1 MKNWFIVQIRN
12 FAEDILAPKSGK
24 EEKFFT
30 FLNLLIPI
38 LTGLYVFL
46 NPLPLSAAS
55 EFCFYLS
62 LVALIILLIFKKT
75 CFTLR
80 WPLTL
85 PLSLFFIWAA
95 FGLFFTLDFK
105 NSLHD
110 LRGHLLE
117 FLIIF
122 YLLVNYF
129 HSPKKLEAISWI
141 VISSTTIFSAGA
153 VIIYYFIE
161 GFPFNDRLGF
171 TFKEM
176 HTGWM
181 CFITIFAA
189 TLTLNN
195 LYKAKSSIGRTLLAA
210 CFLILTATTLMNQSR
225 GALIGLLAS
234 LIIMCFQNKKNLIFV
249 FIAILLIVLIPGIK
263 ERINHEGLASLRS
276 KINSLSIEVIEDYPI
291 TGVGFG
297 MQIYSNK
304 NVLDLEKYNMKLPV
318 EDRQEKV
325 AASPHNTFL
334 DIALR
339 TGIIGL
345 FLYINILLC
354 ALLMLWQTGRR
365 AGKYFRSWSI
375 CLFASLM
382 SFIMQALFADT
393 ASGPRAV
400 VLYTILAMIT
410 IMWSLGRQ
418 KTPEEIAD
426 IN

>member
-1 MKNWFIVQIRN
+1 MKKWLKAQIRN
-12 FAEDILAPKSGK
+12 YAGDALPPNSGDC
-24 EEKFFT
+24 EKFFT

-62 LVALIILLIFKKT
+62 LAALIVLLIFKKT

-85 PLSLFFIWAA
+85 PIALFFIWAV

-129 HSPKKLEAISWI
+129 HSQKKLEDLSWI
-141 VISSTTIFSAGA
+141 VISSTTIFSVGA
-153 VIIYYFIE
+153 VIVFYFIE
-161 GFPFNDRLGF
+161 GFPFNARLGS

-176 HTGWM
+176 YTGWM
-181 CFITIFAA
+181 CFITIFAV

-195 LYKAKSSIGRTLLAA
+195 LYKAKSLTGRALLTACLLIMTTTTLL
-210 CFLILTATTLMNQSR
+210 NQSR
-225 GALIGLLAS
+225 GALIGLLAA
-234 LIIMCFQNKKNLIFV
+234 LIIMCFSNRKNLIFIIIV
-249 FIAILLIVLIPGIK
+249 VLLILLIPGTK
-263 ERINHEGLASLRS
+263 ERVSNEGFADIRS
-276 KINSLSIEVIEDYPI
+276 KMNRLYIEIIRDYPV

-297 MQIYSNK
+297 MQIYGNK
-304 NVLDLEKYNMKLPV
+304 NVLDLEKYNKKLP
-318 EDRQEKV
+318 QKHQQGKII
-325 AASPHNTFL
+325 ASPHNTLL
-334 DIALR
+334 DVAVR

-345 FLYINILLC
+345 LLYVYILLC
-354 ALLMLWQTGRR
+354 ALFMLWQTLRR
-365 AGKYFRSWSI
+365 SGEYFLSWSI
-375 CLFASLM
+375 CLFACFM
-382 SFIMQALFADT
+382 SFMLQALFADT
-393 ASGPRAV
+393 TFGSRAV
-400 VLYTILAMIT
+400 VFYTILAMIT
-410 IMWSLGRQ
+410 ILWSLGRQ
-418 KTPEEIAD
+418 KTPEEIAA
-426 IN
+426 IH